1 MSCAQCDGIETQF
14 GQAAAKKYLRR
25 YRRRGPDRTTRLL
38 IDALRLALDEDEGV
52 GATLLDVGAGVG
64 AIHHELL
71 DARLTRAVHVD
82 ASAAHMAAAREE
94 TERRGHSDRVAFVH
108 GDFVAIADELA
119 AANVV
124 TLDRV
129 ICCYHD
135 MEGLVSCSG
144 AKARRLYGAV
154 YPRDVGW
161 MRIGI
166 AAINVVQRIKRSPF
180 RVFLH
185 RPQAIDTSL
194 RALGLERR
202 SVQRTV
208 GWEVVVYERPRVP
221 PQR

>member
-1 MSCAQCDGIETQF
+1 MRI
-14 GQAAAKKYLRR
+14 
-25 YRRRGPDRTTRLL
+25 
-38 IDALRLALDEDEGV
+38 AL
-52 GATLLDVGAGVG
+52 TLL
-64 AIHHELL
+64 LL
-71 DARLTRAVHVD
+71 VPTMISAQARPI
-82 ASAAHMAAAREE
+82 
-94 TERRGHSDRVAFVH
+94 RVLV
-108 GDFVAIADELA
+108 
-119 AANVV
+119 
-124 TLDRV
+124 
-129 ICCYHD
+129 YHD

-185 RPQAIDTSL
+185 RPQAIDSSL